1 MRQRP
6 DASIIANPMLV
17 GTTTLLTVLVALFV
31 TYNAN
36 NGLPFVPTYNVRAV
50 LSDAELLGHN
60 AEVRIGGKRVG
71 LVSTMAAQ
79 PRKNGQPVVV
89 LDLKLDEEA
98 SPLPVDTT
106 VRVRPKSVIGLKYLE
121 LEPGSS
127 RKMIKPGGTIP
138 IRNERPTVDL
148 QDALNAFDSST
159 RKSLASMSVE
169 LGDGVAGRGQSLN
182 DAVREFN
189 PLLRHLTPVMRNLAA
204 PQTDLDG
211 FFRGVDLAADAVAPV
226 APQLTGLFDNAATT
240 LHAIAREDQSFG
252 RVIDETPETEAVAT
266 DALRTARPV
275 LARATRLVDEL
286 RPGVRVLPTAS
297 TRLARTFETGTPVL
311 RRADRLADR
320 LDTTLGALHG
330 LVRRPATGGSLTE
343 LTRSL
348 DTLVPTLRFLN
359 PAQTRCN
366 LLGLYFRNAP
376 SVISEG
382 DENGNWFRF
391 LPLQNTPDNP
401 YHGKPSAD
409 LHFNPYAEAG
419 QNDSRCVAGNE
430 LYAPGQHIGPPPNN
444 ATAPSSNPT
453 TSPPPGVGR

>member
-148 QDALNAFDSST
+148 QYALNAFDSST

-169 LGDGVAGRGQSLN
+169 LGDGCAGRGRDLT

-189 PLLRHLTPVMRNLAA
+189 PLFRHLTPVMRNGAA

-211 FFRGVDLAADAVAPV
+211 FFRGVDLAA
-226 APQLTGLFDNAATT
+226 
-240 LHAIAREDQSFG
+240 
-252 RVIDETPETEAVAT
+252 
-266 DALRTARPV
+266 
-275 LARATRLVDEL
+275 
-286 RPGVRVLPTAS
+286 
-297 TRLARTFETGTPVL
+297 
-311 RRADRLADR
+311 
-320 LDTTLGALHG
+320 
-330 LVRRPATGGSLTE
+330 
-343 LTRSL
+343 
-348 DTLVPTLRFLN
+348 
-359 PAQTRCN
+359 
-366 LLGLYFRNAP
+366 
-376 SVISEG
+376 
-382 DENGNWFRF
+382 
-391 LPLQNTPDNP
+391 
-401 YHGKPSAD
+401 
-409 LHFNPYAEAG
+409 YAF
-419 QNDSRCVAGNE
+419 
-430 LYAPGQHIGPPPNN
+430 
-444 ATAPSSNPT
+444 
-453 TSPPPGVGR
+453 